1 MSEAASSGL
10 LLYPGPREAVI
21 WRLLGS
27 WLEARIGGA
36 RGWVLGC
43 LGSGAQLL
51 NVRRQSWHAAK
62 WG

>member
-10 LLYPGPREAVI
+10 LQCPGAREAVMEDS
-21 WRLLGS
+21 RVL
-27 WLEARIGGA
+27 ARGWVEEGA